1 MGLFRLLTFI
11 LVVIVA
17 WRMIKNYRAAV
28 AKRDSNIEKAKIS
41 VREKMVKCEMCD
53 IHLPKEDAVAGG
65 NSGSDNGDHEYWF
78 CSPEH
83 KETFNRQGS

>member
-11 LVVIVA
+11 LVVIVV

-28 AKRDSNIEKAKIS
+28 AKRDNHTENQKIS
-41 VREKMVKCEMCD
+41 VREKMVKCEVCD
-53 IHLPKEDAVAGG
+53 IHLPKEDAIAGG
-65 NSGSDNGDHEYWF
+65 ASDSDDGNWF

-83 KETFNRQGS
+83 KESFKRQGS

>member
-28 AKRDSNIEKAKIS
+28 AKRDNNSENPKIS
-41 VREKMVKCEMCD
+41 VREKMVKCEVCN
-53 IHLPKEDAVAGG
+53 IHLPKEDAIAGDASDSNSDDG
-65 NSGSDNGDHEYWF
+65 NWF

-83 KETFNRQGS
+83 KESFKRQGS